1 MTDPIL
7 YSFRRCPFAM
17 RARLGLDVSGVRHA
31 LREVRL
37 SDKPAALLAVSP
49 KATVPV
55 LVTAEGGVIEESL
68 AIMRWALRIR
78 DPEDWL
84 ARDDPALI
92 AANDDV
98 FKRHLDRYKYPDRH
112 GSDPVR
118 HRDYGF
124 AFLKDLETR
133 IEGGGQLCG
142 AKAGLTDAALMPFV
156 RQFAQVDRGWFDA
169 LPLPRLR
176 SWLAGH
182 LASDRFERIMHKVSP
197 WSPGGTVIVVD
208 GLTHGDRRCDPG

>member
-17 RARLGLDVSGVRHA
+17 RARLALDVSGVRHV

-37 SDKPAALLAVSP
+37 SDKPAALLAASP

-98 FKRHLDRYKYPDRH
+98 FKHHLDRYKYPDRH

-118 HRDYGF
+118 HRDCGF
-124 AFLKDLETR
+124 AFLKGLETR

-142 AKAGLTDAALMPFV
+142 AKGGPDGCRPHAVRPAVRPGRSGVVRRLAPATAAIMAGA
-156 RQFAQVDRGWFDA
+156 
-169 LPLPRLR
+169 
-176 SWLAGH
+176 H
-182 LASDRFERIMHKVSP
+182 LASDRFARIMHKVSP
-197 WSPGGTVIVVD
+197 WSPGGTAIVVD
-208 GLTHGDRRCDPG
+208 GLTHAERRCDTR